1 MASPELAPIIAAM
14 RANPY
19 TADKSVELLRQESGE
34 GARARPLPEGATCE
48 EVDAGGV
55 PSEWVRMPE
64 SRPDRIFLMIH
75 GGGYYRGLAAAVG
88 GASAWIARAAKCTV
102 LSINYRRAPEHPFP
116 AAVDDTITA
125 YRWLLSQG
133 FAADHIVVGG
143 ISAGGGL
150 TLALLLSCR
159 DSGDPL
165 PAGGVPMSAW
175 TDLAQ
180 TGGSFQSNADA
191 DPAVSK
197 EYLDRFS
204 ALYLNGTDPQ
214 TPLASPLYADLTG
227 LPPLLLQV
235 GTTETMLDDSVAFAA
250 RAEEAGVDVTLEQ
263 WPEMIHG
270 WQQRPHELPEA
281 REAIEH
287 IAEFYR
293 HVVEGDRRVHGH
305 RSGPGPFS
313 QG

>member
-1 MASPELAPIIAAM
+1 MASPELTAVIAAL
-14 RANPY
+14 RENPY
-19 TADKSVELLRQESGE
+19 TAEKSVALLRQEIEE
-34 GARARPLPEGATCE
+34 GARARQRLEGSTRE
-48 EVDAGGV
+48 DVDAGGV

-64 SRPDRIFLMIH
+64 SKPDRVFLVIH
-75 GGGYYRGLAAAVG
+75 GGGYYRGLAAAVRG
-88 GASAWIARAAKCTV
+88 VSAWIARAATCSV

-116 AAVDDTITA
+116 AAVDDTSTA

-133 FAADHIVVGG
+133 FSADHIVVGG

-150 TLALLLSCR
+150 TLALLLNCR
-159 DSGDPL
+159 DSGEPL
-165 PAGGVPMSAW
+165 PAGAVPMSAW

-180 TGGSFQSNADA
+180 TGASFQSNADV
-191 DPAVSK
+191 DPSVSK

-204 ALYLNGTDPQ
+204 ALYLNGADPQ
-214 TPLASPLYADLTG
+214 APLASPLYADLQG

-235 GTTETMLDDSVAFAA
+235 GAVETMLDDSVAFAA

-263 WPEMIHG
+263 WPEVVHG
-270 WQQRPHELPEA
+270 WQSRPHELPEA

-293 HVVEGDRRVHGH
+293 RVVD
-305 RSGPGPFS
+305 
-313 QG
+313 